1 MAKSKK
7 KRNKVYT
14 GADARMSR
22 PQKIRISAEN
32 RSGSQQWLY
41 ERKHLRRP
49 LLIGVFF
56 LIVLAMIVLGIASL
70 FGVYA

>member
-1 MAKSKK
+1 
-7 KRNKVYT
+7 
-14 GADARMSR
+14 MSR